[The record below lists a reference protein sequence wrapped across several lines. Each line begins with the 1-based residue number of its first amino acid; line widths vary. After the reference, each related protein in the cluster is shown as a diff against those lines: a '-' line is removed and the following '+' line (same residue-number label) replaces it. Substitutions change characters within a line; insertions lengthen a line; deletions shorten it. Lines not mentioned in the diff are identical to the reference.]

1 MADRH
6 LIGPVPPTSSARTT
20 SSGSRRRALPA
31 DLLRD
36 ASRRL
41 GIMSLVACGVWTLG
55 SVLGHLAVQAMSHG
69 DPQWRQ
75 LSGPDAIA
83 ALSVLVSLL
92 LFSYTRKDDRD
103 PESILNLGLAYMV
116 FTAFALGLTFHWA
129 PMPMNQS
136 ISPAI
141 SWIGAVVLMFAAI
154 VPSTPLKTL
163 LAGVVAVSMNPI
175 AMWVARA
182 RGIWNFESPTDALLM
197 HYPDYLLLGV
207 AVVISHV
214 VTGLGQ
220 QVAKAREMGSY
231 QLGEL
236 LGRGGMGEVY
246 HATHRM
252 LARPAAIKLIRPEMV
267 GGSDPATAQLAV
279 TRFRREA
286 EAAASL
292 RSPHTVELYDF
303 GVTNDQTLYFV
314 MELLEGL
321 NLESLVRRHGPLP
334 AGRAVHI
341 LRQVCASLE
350 EAHVRGLV
358 HRDIKPANIHV
369 GRLGL
374 VYDFVKVLDFGLVKP
389 ITDGPLE
396 HSLST
401 QGGMVI
407 GTPGYMAP
415 ETALSAKVDGRAD
428 LYSLGCVAYYLLTGR
443 QVFEGDTV
451 MQVFAQHL
459 QTAPTPPSERGPATV
474 PPDLERL
481 VLSCLAKNP
490 EDRPQSAAALDRQ
503 LALVDVEAW
512 TDDHAQQWW
521 AATKASSSVLDE
533 HAETRLGGAR
543 IQERVR
549 LAWRLTCARLPRRL
563 SARTNDSSGQS
574 ADALLWSDAAELPFS
589 RLLCRSILL
598 AALPVLGHPER
609 LVDTEHRQQ
618 TQRPPPRDLPER
630 VKRPGTPR

>member
-1 MADRH
+1 
-6 LIGPVPPTSSARTT
+6 
-20 SSGSRRRALPA
+20 
-31 DLLRD
+31 
-36 ASRRL
+36 
-41 GIMSLVACGVWTLG
+41 MSLVACGLWTLG
-55 SVLGHLAVQAMSHG
+55 SVLGHLAMRSMSHG
-69 DPQWRQ
+69 DPQWRR
-75 LSGPDAIA
+75 LGGPDAIA

-92 LFSYTRKDDRD
+92 LFSYTRKHDRD
-103 PESILNLGLAYMV
+103 PEGVLNLGLGYMV

-129 PMPMNQS
+129 PIPANQS

-154 VPSTPLKTL
+154 VPSTPLKTT

-175 AMWVARA
+175 AMWIARA

-246 HATHRM
+246 RATHRM
-252 LARPAAIKLIRPEMV
+252 LARPAAIKLIRPEV
-267 GGSDPATAQLAV
+267 IGGSDPAAAQLAV
-279 TRFRREA
+279 ARFRREA
-286 EAAASL
+286 QTAANL

-303 GVTNDQTLYFV
+303 GVADDQTLYFV

-321 NLESLVRRHGPLP
+321 NLESLVRRHGALP
-334 AGRAVHI
+334 AGRVVHI

-369 GRLGL
+369 GRVGL

-389 ITDGPLE
+389 IGDSTLE
-396 HSLST
+396 QSLAT
-401 QGGMVI
+401 EAGLVL

-415 ETALSAKVDGRAD
+415 EIALGASVDGRAD
-428 LYSLGCVAYYLLTGR
+428 LYSLGCVAYYLLVGR
-443 QVFEGDTV
+443 QVFEADTV

-459 QTAPTPPSERGPATV
+459 QAVPIPPSQRGPSRV
-474 PPDLERL
+474 PPDLEQL
-481 VLSCLAKNP
+481 VLSCLAKKP
-490 EDRPQSAAALDRQ
+490 EDRPRSAAELDRR
-503 LALVDVEAW
+503 LAMVAVDPW
-512 TDDHAQQWW
+512 TDVDAQRWW
-521 AATKASSSVLDE
+521 AATKASSGGMGGNVE
-533 HAETRLGGAR
+533 THVGRHASAESATRLAVDLREG
-543 IQERVR
+543 
-549 LAWRLTCARLPRRL
+549 
-563 SARTNDSSGQS
+563 
-574 ADALLWSDAAELPFS
+574 SDA
-589 RLLCRSILL
+589 
-598 AALPVLGHPER
+598 PER
-609 LVDTEHRQQ
+609 SD
-618 TQRPPPRDLPER
+618 QR
-630 VKRPGTPR
+630 